1 MYTKRILKN
10 QTRQQQ
16 NALWSGSVVGNSILF
31 IGALLLVASLLFL
44 LFNLEKSDSLVIILL
59 PLVVMGICLMVVSQ
73 FFQSSRHI
81 QRHSSSHS
89 ILKSHK
95 I

>member
-16 NALWSGSVVGNSILF
+16 NPSWIASVVGNSMLF

-44 LFNLEKSDSLVIILL
+44 LFNLNKSDSLVIILL

-73 FFQSSRHI
+73 FFHSTRRRL
-81 QRHSSSHS
+81 RHSSGHPNV
-89 ILKSHK
+89 KSYK

>member
-10 QTRQQQ
+10 QTRLQQ
-16 NALWSGSVVGNSILF
+16 NALWSGSVVGNSMLF

-44 LFNLEKSDSLVIILL
+44 LFNLNKSDSLVIILL

-73 FFQSSRHI
+73 FFHSNRRRL
-81 QRHSSSHS
+81 RHSSGHPNV
-89 ILKSHK
+89 KSYK